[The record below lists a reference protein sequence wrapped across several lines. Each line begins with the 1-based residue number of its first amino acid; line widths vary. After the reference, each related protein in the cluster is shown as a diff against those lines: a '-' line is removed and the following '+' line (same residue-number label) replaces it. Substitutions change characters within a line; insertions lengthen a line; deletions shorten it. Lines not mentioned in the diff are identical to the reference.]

1 MNLCGKHVGTVLQN
15 TRTHGE
21 TSTARVRIQLGG
33 TAIFLM
39 GVSDISAEHFFSID
53 IKDDSLAIENEE
65 IEKKRRVKPVKLE
78 MHFNKHAY
86 IKGLAKIQ
94 QGVVGADVE
103 LIAIACPLAIVEVQ
117 KPPLRRKGIVGDIVL
132 PESIDR
138 RKGMNI
144 E

>member
-1 MNLCGKHVGTVLQN
+1 
-15 TRTHGE
+15 
-21 TSTARVRIQLGG
+21 
-33 TAIFLM
+33 M
-39 GVSDISAEHFFSID
+39 GVSDIPAEHFFSID

-78 MHFNKHAY
+78 MHFNKRAY